1 MIVQHLSAAK
11 SRALRKPPPSGR
23 PDYPCGTSPAEKEFC
38 ILVGI
43 LRRFFSVEHML
54 KPQHRTGLPIPSN
67 KEVYL
72 RQYRMSWPC
81 AVESV
86 LVSLIGSI
94 DTMMVGG
101 IGPEA
106 IAAVGITNQP
116 KFILLA
122 MIFSLNTGVTAVVAR
137 RKGQGDVDG
146 ANRCL
151 RQCLLLSLCLS
162 ILMGAVGLLFAR
174 PILLFAGAQADIIDD
189 ATAYFQI
196 MMLSIVFMALSLTIN
211 AAQRGA
217 GNTKISMR
225 TNVGANI
232 VNICFNYLL
241 INGVWVFPRMGVRGA
256 AVATVL
262 GNFAGF
268 LMSVASLCHRANFL
282 DMRGRASW
290 KFDKKTMSSIMSI
303 SGSAM
308 VEQVFMRIGFF
319 TYAKI
324 VATLGTV
331 AFATHQ
337 VCMNIINLS
346 FAFGDGLG
354 IAASSLVGQSLG
366 EKRPDMAIIYGKTGQ
381 RLAFCVSTALFFLFL
396 FGGRFLVSLF
406 SDDPQVLSLGAE
418 IMVII
423 ACTTHFQTS
432 AVVFSGCLRGAGDTK
447 FVALTSFI
455 SIGIVRPILSWVLCT
470 PVGLGLIG
478 AWLGLLADQF
488 MRFSLN
494 MTRFKGGKW
503 TKIEV

>member
-1 MIVQHLSAAK
+1 MHTL
-11 SRALRKPPPSGR
+11 
-23 PDYPCGTSPAEKEFC
+23 F
-38 ILVGI
+38 
-43 LRRFFSVEHML
+43 RRLLSVEYML
-54 KPQHRTGLPIPSN
+54 KPSQRTDQPLPST
-67 KEVYL
+67 KQVYL

-101 IGPEA
+101 ISPGA

-137 RKGQGDVDG
+137 RKGQNDIDG

-151 RQCLLLSLCLS
+151 RQCLIISFILSL
-162 ILMGAVGLLFAR
+162 IMGAIGLIFAR
-174 PILLFAGAQADIIDD
+174 PILLFAGAGLDIIDD

-196 MMLSIVFMALSLTIN
+196 LMISLVFMSVSLTIN

-225 TNVGANI
+225 TNVGANLF
-232 VNICFNYLL
+232 NILFNYLL
-241 INGVWVFPRMGVRGA
+241 INGIWIFPEMGVRGA
-256 AVATVL
+256 AVATVI
-262 GNFAGF
+262 GNFAGCV
-268 LMSVASLCHRANFL
+268 MSVLSLYHRADFL
-282 DMRGRASW
+282 EMRYKASW
-290 KFDKKTMSSIMSI
+290 RFDRKTMSSIVSI

-324 VATLGTV
+324 VAGLGTV

-354 IAASSLVGQSLG
+354 VAASSLVGQSLG
-366 EKRPDMAIIYGKTGQ
+366 EKRPDMALIYGKTGQ
-381 RLAFCVSTALFFLFL
+381 RMAFGVSTVLFFLFL

-406 SDDPQVLSLGAE
+406 SDDVQVQALGAQ
-418 IMVII
+418 IMIVV

-447 FVALTSFI
+447 FVALTSFL
-455 SIGIVRPILSWVLCT
+455 SIAVIRPILSYVLCT

-494 MTRFKGGKW
+494 MLRFKGGRW
-503 TKIEV
+503 TRIEV

>member
-1 MIVQHLSAAK
+1 M
-11 SRALRKPPPSGR
+11 
-23 PDYPCGTSPAEKEFC
+23 
-38 ILVGI
+38 
-43 LRRFFSVEHML
+43 RRVKLHTLFRRLLSVEYML
-54 KPQHRTGLPIPSN
+54 KPSQRTDQPLPSS
-67 KEVYL
+67 KDVYL
-72 RQYRMSWPC
+72 RQYRISWPC

-101 IGPEA
+101 ISPEA

-122 MIFSLNTGVTAVVAR
+122 VIFSLNAGVTAVVAR
-137 RKGQGDVDG
+137 RKGQNDMDG

-151 RQCLLLSLCLS
+151 RQCLIISFCLSL
-162 ILMGAVGLLFAR
+162 LMGAIGLIFAR
-174 PILLFAGAQADIIDD
+174 PIMLFAGAGADIIGD
-189 ATAYFQI
+189 ATSYFRI
-196 MMLSIVFMALSLTIN
+196 LMISLVFMSVSLTIN
-211 AAQRGA
+211 AAQRGV

-225 TNVGANI
+225 TNVGANLF
-232 VNICFNYLL
+232 NILFNYLL
-241 INGVWVFPRMGVRGA
+241 INGHWIFPKMGVQGA
-256 AVATVL
+256 AVATVI
-262 GNFAGF
+262 GHMAACI
-268 LMSVASLCHRANFL
+268 MSVLSLYHRAEFL
-282 DMRGRASW
+282 EMRHKVSW
-290 KFDKKTMSSIMSI
+290 RFDKKTMSSIISI

-354 IAASSLVGQSLG
+354 VAASSLVGQSLG
-366 EKRPDMAIIYGKTGQ
+366 EKRPDMALIYGKTGQ
-381 RLAFCVSTALFFLFL
+381 RMAFGVSTVLFFLFL

-406 SDDPQVLSLGAE
+406 STDVQVQTLGAE

-447 FVALTSFI
+447 FVAMTSFL
-455 SIGIVRPILSWVLCT
+455 SIGIIRPILSYLLCA
-470 PVGLGLIG
+470 PLGLGLVG

-488 MRFSLN
+488 LRFSLN
-494 MTRFKGGKW
+494 MFRFKGGRW
-503 TKIEV
+503 TRIEV